1 MQNYVV
7 ASCNILHTL
16 QEISIT
22 LDLLRL
28 VRKFSYIPSYFCVI
42 SNEAVCCQIK
52 LIWTSFDFHFP
63 SRCTIKITFE

>member
-28 VRKFSYIPSYFCVI
+28 VRKLAISLVI
-42 SNEAVCCQIK
+42 SV
-52 LIWTSFDFHFP
+52 
-63 SRCTIKITFE
+63 